1 MLLRVDEAIEKSL
14 GRQLATRPN
23 LLTLLELYLAELE
36 QRTMFAS
43 CFLVGE
49 TPSNV
54 HRRSIRLAE
63 LGALTRQQGKDD
75 HRRVDLK
82 LTPSTRSAIE
92 NILDAARFLSQR

>member
-54 HRRSIRLAE
+54 HRLLHSSGRAWRTDATAREGRSSP
-63 LGALTRQQGKDD
+63 GG
-75 HRRVDLK
+75 
-82 LTPSTRSAIE
+82 
-92 NILDAARFLSQR
+92 SQADTQHSISN